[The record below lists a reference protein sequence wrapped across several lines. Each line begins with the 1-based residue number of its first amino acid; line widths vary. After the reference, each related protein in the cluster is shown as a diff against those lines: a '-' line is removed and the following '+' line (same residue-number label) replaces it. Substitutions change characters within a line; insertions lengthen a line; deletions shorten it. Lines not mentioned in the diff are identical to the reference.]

1 MAVDGED
8 GSVAGD
14 IQIFAFL
21 LVINVAGGIHGGGG
35 IGSHIVGRV
44 REGVNQ
50 GGILD
55 VIRRNFFANTL
66 FFAGP
71 EHGNNSNAGKD

>member
-8 GSVAGD
+8 GSVVGD
-14 IQIFAFL
+14 IQILAFL

-50 GGILD
+50 GIL
-55 VIRRNFFANTL
+55 N
-66 FFAGP
+66 
-71 EHGNNSNAGKD
+71 